1 MGHYEEYDFTAYVKA
16 NIIFRAS
23 DTIYIEVDDDEDVKE
38 AAEQYMNE
46 HYTCGVEVEYGTITV
61 EAAEKVEDE
70 DCIEVT
76 YTAKTTIE
84 DCIDFTE
91 EVKVTTMES
100 DVEHYIK
107 NNVDEGD
114 LDLCEID
121 EFVEIESI
129 ELMSFEFEEA

>member
-38 AAEQYMNE
+38 AAEQYMNL
-46 HYTCGVEVEYGTITV
+46 HYTCSVDIEYGTITV
-61 EAAEKVEDE
+61 EAAEKDE
-70 DCIEVT
+70 DCVEVT
-76 YTAKTTIE
+76 YTAKTIIE
-84 DCIDFTE
+84 DSIDFTE
-91 EVKVTTMES
+91 EVKVTSMES
-100 DVEHYIK
+100 DIEHYIK